1 MSPKEACKVKTGEVI
16 HKYDWSI
23 DTLKHDV
30 HGFATKNGLGCWFV
44 TPSMEWNGKM
54 EVLII
59 VILLVIKGKM
69 ISLQIYVHGRF
80 SLWCRR

>member
-44 TPSMEWNGKM
+44 TPSIYGMEKWRC
-54 EVLII
+54 L
-59 VILLVIKGKM
+59 
-69 ISLQIYVHGRF
+69 S
-80 SLWCRR
+80 S